1 MKKRFAGIL
10 LFAVS
15 VLVAP
20 VFPPARQQGEKP
32 KPAPNATEAL
42 EQIAKVGIETVLSF
56 LLDTQTT
63 VSSVRLVPENQR
75 LEIQGLAVANPKG
88 FSAENAAFSAERVLV
103 EADPLVLFSPT
114 ATVRLIEVEGAA
126 VHAESQLGKGF
137 NLKKLL
143 DNVNRFPGPRP
154 KDEKRWV
161 LEKGLL
167 KGCIF
172 RFSSDIPSRKLEYPL
187 DTLEFS
193 MKGPHGEGVTA
204 DKIVAE
210 VLTRLIDEFQKGN
223 RDTLG
228 DALRQ
233 ILGG

>member
-1 MKKRFAGIL
+1 MKKKPIGVFLI
-10 LFAVS
+10 AVS
-15 VLVAP
+15 VLLAP
-20 VFPPARQQGEKP
+20 VFSPTRQQSAKP
-32 KPAPNATEAL
+32 EPTPDPTETL
-42 EQIAKVGIETVLSF
+42 EQIAKVGVEAVLSF
-56 LLDTQTT
+56 LLDTPTT
-63 VSSVRLVPENQR
+63 VSAVRLDPKNQQ

-88 FSAENAAFSAERVLV
+88 FGSENAAFSAERVLV
-103 EADPLVLFSPT
+103 EADPTVLFSPT
-114 ATVRLIEVEGAA
+114 ATVRLVEVEGAT
-126 VHAESQLGKGF
+126 VHAESRLGKGF

-143 DNVNRFPGPRP
+143 DNVTRFNGPRP

-167 KGCIF
+167 KGCVF
-172 RFSSDIPSRKLEYPL
+172 RFSSDIPNRKLEYPL

-204 DKIVAE
+204 DKIIAE

-228 DALRQ
+228 DVLRQ
-233 ILGG
+233 IVGG